1 MKTRFKSFITIA
13 KVSEYIRTL
22 NNLTQQHH
30 LSTVKSDEEVISKQA
45 QLVIEEIERSLIYL
59 KASSTC
65 VVSLLKNDDLKQ
77 RKSLLESQSKEV
89 KGISNKLKELI
100 GLQPK
105 YRYVHQ
111 PKAAVG
117 DSYTSTLDYQLRIES
132 EIKAREFDKHES
144 FKKSRLNI
152 KLSTFTGYDA
162 DIDIYSFIDEFEK
175 LYSDS
180 VPLSLQAELL
190 KNNHLAKQA
199 LSLVKNIDSISEI
212 WERLKRV
219 FGDKEV
225 LFQHKLSELYLINDS
240 KQKDSMKIIEF
251 LSKLTNSMRDLIQL
265 ASKHNIENEL
275 FYSDGFSRIV
285 NNLGNNRM
293 LRWLNISCEQPK
305 DGKQK

>member
-1 MKTRFKSFITIA
+1 MSEETRLKELIIQQSTFQDEILDTIEDNSPAFIDQSPDLMQTCITKIEKLRIQYRSINNEIKAEMPTDRYEESLQKLYTTTIA

-22 NNLTQQHH
+22 NKLTQQHR
-30 LSTVKSDEEVISKQA
+30 LSTVKSDEEVISQQA
-45 QLVIEEIERSLIYL
+45 QLVIQEIERSFIYL

-65 VVSLLKNDDLKQ
+65 VVSHLKNDDLKQ

-100 GLQPK
+100 GLRPK
-105 YRYVHQ
+105 MDVYTNLKQRYETLI
-111 PKAAVG
+111 
-117 DSYTSTLDYQLRIES
+117 TSTSDYQLRIES
-132 EIKAREFDKHES
+132 EI
-144 FKKSRLNI
+144 KSRLNI

-180 VPLSLQAELL
+180 VPVSLQAELL

-199 LSLVKNIDSISEI
+199 LSLIKNIDNISEI

-225 LFQHKLSELYLINDS
+225 LLQHKLSELCLLYTSPSPRDS
-240 KQKDSMKIIEF
+240 
-251 LSKLTNSMRDLIQL
+251 
-265 ASKHNIENEL
+265 
-275 FYSDGFSRIV
+275 
-285 NNLGNNRM
+285 
-293 LRWLNISCEQPK
+293 
-305 DGKQK
+305 